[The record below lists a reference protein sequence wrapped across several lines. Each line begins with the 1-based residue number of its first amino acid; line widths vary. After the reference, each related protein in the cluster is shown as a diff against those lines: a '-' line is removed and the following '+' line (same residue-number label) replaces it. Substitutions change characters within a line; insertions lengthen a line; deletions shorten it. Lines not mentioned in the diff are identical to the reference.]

1 MDHLGHQK
9 YKNKQLKNKILE
21 LENIFKPVSI
31 SIDGMDELKKTNK
44 EENIYKRHLVRLVR
58 LVNKLDF

>member
-9 YKNKQLKNKILE
+9 YKNKQLKHKILE
-21 LENIFKPVSI
+21 LENIFKPVNI

>member
-21 LENIFKPVSI
+21 LENIFKPVNI

>member
-21 LENIFKPVSI
+21 LENIFKPVNI

-44 EENIYKRHLVRLVR
+44 EENI
-58 LVNKLDF
+58 